1 LFGRS
6 DDTIKVSGKRV
17 GPGEVESVLVEHPEV
32 SEAAVIG
39 VPHELKG
46 ECLVCFIVMMPGQSL
61 STDML
66 KELRDMVG
74 SRLGATLKPDTILAV
89 QALPKTRSGKIVRA
103 TIKRKYLGQETGD
116 LSSVENPEAL
126 ELIVA
131 K

>member
-1 LFGRS
+1 
-6 DDTIKVSGKRV
+6 
-17 GPGEVESVLVEHPEV
+17 
-32 SEAAVIG
+32 
-39 VPHELKG
+39 
-46 ECLVCFIVMMPGQSL
+46 MMPGQSL
-61 STDML
+61 STDLL